1 MVSVA
6 MFSQTKI
13 IERVASRNA
22 PKQTKITTLH
32 QYKQNVH
39 GPRPGTKICGSFAA
53 KWMKPIQFW
62 RGSICFVSLFTSTDR
77 TRKQIQ
83 FENLNIASS
92 LLEPQRTSR
101 TIIGYTKQK
110 QIEGTSSVPCDF
122 HRNKNIPTSIR
133 TCFLHENEI
142 HARGVWSHLRKLPR
156 EKGIKVLMI
165 KHERL
170 HQFWTCVLERGGT
183 KGRWGQIQE
192 GQEEREIK
200 RGEE

>member
-1 MVSVA
+1 MHQNKRKSPRCINTKKMYMGRALEPKFAAQWKLFSV
-6 MFSQTKI
+6 
-13 IERVASRNA
+13 R
-22 PKQTKITTLH
+22 
-32 QYKQNVH
+32 
-39 GPRPGTKICGSFAA
+39 FAA

-62 RGSICFVSLFTSTDR
+62 WGLIWFVILFTSTDR
-77 TRKQIQ
+77 TGKQIQ

-101 TIIGYTKQK
+101 TIIGHTKQK

-133 TCFLHENEI
+133 TCVLYENEI

-156 EKGIKVLMI
+156 EKWIKVLII

-170 HQFWTCVLERGGT
+170 HQFWTCIHMRLPSHYRNNIASNEFFPA
-183 KGRWGQIQE
+183 
-192 GQEEREIK
+192 
-200 RGEE
+200 